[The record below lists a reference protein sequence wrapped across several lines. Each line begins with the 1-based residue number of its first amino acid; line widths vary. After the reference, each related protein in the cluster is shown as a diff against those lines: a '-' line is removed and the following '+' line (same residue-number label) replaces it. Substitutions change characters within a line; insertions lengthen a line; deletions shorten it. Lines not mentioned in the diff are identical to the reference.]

1 MGQGGRYKFAFE
13 VPRYLPCDPAGLTL
27 TPISAAQ
34 LEQSA
39 SVQPRRAQYAAHV
52 SVTTTSEAGYR

>member
-1 MGQGGRYKFAFE
+1 VGQGGRGKFVFE
-13 VPRYLPCDPAGLTL
+13 VPQYLPCDPAGLTL

-39 SVQPRRAQYAAHV
+39 SVQPRRA
-52 SVTTTSEAGYR
+52 